1 MKYAAVDIGQK
12 KLHEP
17 DSVLS
22 YVTVAESVPKKGK
35 SKTQLKTGS
44 ASAMPS
50 STWSFESVRNENY
63 TNERRLRKKLPGDL
77 YKPEKDVQ

>member
-44 ASAMPS
+44 GSAVAVINM
-50 STWSFESVRNENY
+50 VI
-63 TNERRLRKKLPGDL
+63 
-77 YKPEKDVQ
+77 